1 MKETKMFRKLVTAL
15 ALLLPAT
22 GALGQS
28 VAPNWETGTQQ
39 RHRDF
44 YQNVMEDDLIELLG
58 GRVWM
63 VTGRSNLVGVQVYLP
78 GGELFQCFAGT
89 NGLPKNDGYGKIN
102 WESVRIEN
110 PRQRITYP
118 LIRTFDP
125 NSAGYLALKYVP
137 ETGAIYGYSYWK
149 RHWWE
154 DKTGHLQEDLP
165 AVTYTLCPGFPPAE
179 SLGLKV
185 NRKQTSPFYSEL
197 VAQDPGRRVKRPDLV
212 TEETWVRY

>member
-1 MKETKMFRKLVTAL
+1 MFRNFMTAL
-15 ALLLPAT
+15 ALLLPAASAT
-22 GALGQS
+22 AQN
-28 VAPNWETGTQQ
+28 VASNWETGTQQ

-44 YQNVMEDDLIELLG
+44 YQNVMEDALIELLG
-58 GRVWM
+58 GHVWVLNGTDNILGIQIYM
-63 VTGRSNLVGVQVYLP
+63 SDGSLYQCYP
-78 GGELFQCFAGT
+78 GEG
-89 NGLPKNDGYGKIN
+89 GLPKSPSHTGGKIR
-102 WESVRIEN
+102 WESARIDK
-110 PRQRITYP
+110 PTRQISYP
-118 LIRTFDP
+118 LLKMI
-125 NSAGYLALKYVP
+125 SKGGEGYWAVKYVP

-154 DKTGHLQEDLP
+154 DGTGHLQEDLP

>member
-1 MKETKMFRKLVTAL
+1 MFRNLLTTL

-22 GALGQS
+22 GALAQS
-28 VAPNWETGTQQ
+28 VGPNWETGTQQ
-39 RHRDF
+39 RHREF
-44 YQNVMEDDLIELLG
+44 YQNVMENDLVALLG
-58 GRVWM
+58 GHVWVM
-63 VTGRSNLVGVQVYLP
+63 TGVSNVVGLRLYLADGRLIQCYAGE
-78 GGELFQCFAGT
+78 GGK
-89 NGLPKNDGYGKIN
+89 PKSDGFGEIR
-102 WESVRIEN
+102 WEGVRIN
-110 PRQRITYP
+110 KKSTRVTYP
-118 LIRTFDP
+118 LLKGIGP
-125 NSAGYLALKYVP
+125 NSAGYISLKYVP